1 MRQANQIGNRI
12 NRVFLKNKQGLFE
25 KFQVVLALM
34 NLAQSNQI
42 CYSDVDFYRFYQV
55 FIGYSGDVL
64 DQLVEVENVR
74 SSPVTL
80 NE

>member
-1 MRQANQIGNRI
+1 
-12 NRVFLKNKQGLFE
+12 
-25 KFQVVLALM
+25 M